1 MRVSWGCIILRG
13 TRLPRWRL
21 SIWWGLRIVISHT
34 YMYIIVYYDI
44 CSYHSTM
51 RGNPRIPKMTPPKM
65 WLSNRGVLLI
75 PLQQLNIV
83 SVFRRCTEAR
93 DEMRKGITGKPVK
106 VLTAAVLQLFLEV
119 RQALG
124 EPGIGLPRQILAALW
139 LQPAYRSW
147 TPNLA
152 PTQRSAW
159 NVSSGSEPFPNARH
173 DDLNI
178 NSLALP
184 AEVFPLW
191 LQNGKDF
198 DVFRPM

>member
-1 MRVSWGCIILRG
+1 MRRGCCLTSGHFKNSCEDHFHEGIMRVHNFAGDTASKMAAVYLR
-13 TRLPRWRL
+13 
-21 SIWWGLRIVISHT
+21 GLRIVISHT

-159 NVSSGSEPFPNARH
+159 NVSSGSEPFQMP
-173 DDLNI
+173 DMMI
-178 NSLALP
+178 
-184 AEVFPLW
+184 
-191 LQNGKDF
+191 
-198 DVFRPM
+198 